1 MIYTVTVNPS
11 IDYIVQLPELTLGEV
26 NRMSYDTKLPGGK
39 GINVSRILK
48 ELGHKNVAL
57 GFVGG
62 FTGEFVEKTLKEK
75 ALTTNF
81 THVAAD
87 TRINV
92 KIKAQNETE
101 INGQG
106 PQLTDTEIAEF
117 KQQFD
122 HLTAEDVVILSGSL
136 VPSLTTDFY
145 FELIKIIRE
154 HGAEFVIDTTG
165 ESLLRTLKEHPLVVK
180 PNHHELAELFNV
192 KLDSLAD
199 IVKYGRKLLVMG
211 ARHVLISMAGDG
223 GLLITPDEV
232 YFSPAPKGKVINSVG
247 AGDSMIGGFVGTFA
261 ATHDPVESF
270 RYGLACG
277 SATAFSEDLADR
289 AKINEILPQIEIKKF
304 KD

>member
-26 NRMSYDTKLPGGK
+26 NRMAYDTKLPGGK

-48 ELGHKNVAL
+48 ELGHQNVAL

-62 FTGEFVEKTLKEK
+62 FTGDFVEKSLKEK
-75 ALTTNF
+75 SLTTNF

-106 PQLTDTEIAEF
+106 PQLTDDEVTKF

-122 HLTAEDVVILSGSL
+122 RLSAGDVVILSGSL
-136 VPSLTTDFY
+136 VPSLTADFY

-192 KLDSLAD
+192 KLDGLAD
-199 IVKYGRKLLVMG
+199 IVKYGRKLLEMG
-211 ARHVLISMAGDG
+211 AQHVLISMAGDG
-223 GLLITPDEV
+223 GLLVTPDKV

-261 ATHDPVESF
+261 ATSDPVESF

-289 AKINEILPQIEIKKF
+289 DKINEILPQIKIENF
-304 KD
+304 KN